1 MVQVLGA
8 ERDQGYEAECEAIAF
23 ARPKARPV
31 VAAVLQEISS
41 SARGG
46 EARSEEGGGPRTD
59 ERLVALLGQLPVTA
73 EGEAKRNG
81 HSVGGLCAVEEGVA
95 ICGSD
100 ALEF

>member
-23 ARPKARPV
+23 ARPEARPV
-31 VAAVLQEISS
+31 VAAVIQEVGSS
-41 SARGG
+41 ERGG
-46 EARSEEGGGPRTD
+46 EARSGEGDGPRTD

-73 EGEAKRNG
+73 EREAERNG
-81 HSVGGLCAVEEGVA
+81 HGVGGLCAAEEVGA